1 MVAGCAQTPGGGRRP
16 VDEGIRRRI
25 QGGGTRRGWGRN
37 KRVGHC
43 GGKVE
48 RPRAPDA
55 RNERQR
61 RHWRSGRT
69 ERKEWRLFVRKRALS
84 VRRQRFFCR
93 CSSYQSLEAS
103 LSTRASRSIAGPI
116 VFSLDRNKPLT
127 EANYVDLQGHVVA
140 RLLTLFSIKNIVC
153 EAAAVHLLALVRIL
167 NLIKSGKFHIPG
179 GHI

>member
-1 MVAGCAQTPGGGRRP
+1 MALEIREDRTQGADAIRPEAG
-16 VDEGIRRRI
+16 
-25 QGGGTRRGWGRN
+25 
-37 KRVGHC
+37 
-43 GGKVE
+43 
-48 RPRAPDA
+48 
-55 RNERQR
+55 
-61 RHWRSGRT
+61 
-69 ERKEWRLFVRKRALS
+69 S
-84 VRRQRFFCR
+84 VRPEKTVFCR

-140 RLLTLFSIKNIVC
+140 WLLTLFSIKNIVC